1 VARRRP
7 LQIAQLEGDHAQ
19 LQGRVVVVRP
29 QRQGLLQRPQRFVV
43 ARLLDQNSGEV
54 EAGDGLVADPRIG
67 LPEQPQGLLVR
78 ALLVAQ

>member
-1 VARRRP
+1 VAARAFLDHRPEGRRRP

-54 EAGDGLVADPRIG
+54 EA
-67 LPEQPQGLLVR
+67 EQPQGLLVR